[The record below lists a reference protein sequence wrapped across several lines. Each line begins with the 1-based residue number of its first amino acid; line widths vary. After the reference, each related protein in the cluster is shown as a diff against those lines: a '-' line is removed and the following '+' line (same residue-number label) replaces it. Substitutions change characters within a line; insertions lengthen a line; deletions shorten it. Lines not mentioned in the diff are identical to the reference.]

1 MKCVKTTLKG
11 WRELPEGGMI
21 TEPGSSVNFDVTA
34 WRTSSPVID
43 QNKCTKCGMCFLYC
57 PDSAIEID
65 DAGNYRVNLSYCK
78 GCGICAKGCAPKAIT
93 MVKEGH

>member
-1 MKCVKTTLKG
+1 MKCVWARLKG
-11 WRELPEGGMI
+11 WKEIPEGGTI
-21 TEPGSSVNFDVTA
+21 TEPGSSINFDVTA
-34 WRTSSPVID
+34 WRISTPVID
-43 QNKCTKCGMCFLYC
+43 QKKCTKCGMCFLYC

-65 DAGNYRVNLSYCK
+65 EQGNYHVNLSSCK